1 MNETSGRRYVL
12 ATACLGAF
20 MATMDTSLVNVALP
34 HIAAAFGS
42 SISQISWVVLTYL
55 LTNASLLI
63 SSGRMSDLLPPG
75 RLFIL
80 GVVIFGSA
88 SLLGS
93 MSPNLGW
100 LLAWRVCQG
109 VGAALMLGV
118 SPKLITLVYPE
129 GERGLPLGLLSMS
142 FASGITFGA
151 PLGGF
156 VLSYLSW
163 PAVFLVNPVIAIPVV
178 VAGSRQLLHFKA
190 EKPWNWQSLDLW
202 GGLSL
207 TGTLVLL
214 ILTLTWIREG
224 GNTTLTLAAL
234 VSTGGAFALLL
245 WVESRQPA
253 PLLHKELLRRR
264 GFIIGSLGVLLAFA
278 AVMGAFFLLPFFLGQ
293 IYAFTPFGTG
303 LMMAVLSL
311 SNAVI
316 SPLGG
321 FAADR
326 LGNVRVVRL
335 STILVFLGLIALA
348 QTSPE
353 TSTWGLAG
361 LFALIGL
368 GFGLFQAPNL
378 NEILRGLPPAFLG
391 LAASTNSVLKN
402 LGALL
407 GVVVTVMALSFG
419 QSRHI
424 SLKSGGCPDISCFHW
439 AFYAAAVIAGLN
451 LLLNLFPR
459 PRQELDS
466 SAQ

>member
-1 MNETSGRRYVL
+1 
-12 ATACLGAF
+12 

-34 HIAAAFGS
+34 QIAAAFGS
-42 SISQISWVVLTYL
+42 SISQISWVMVAYL
-55 LTNASLLI
+55 LANASLLI
-63 SSGRMSDLLPPG
+63 TSGRLSDLLPPG

-80 GVVIFGSA
+80 GVVTFASA

-100 LLAWRVCQG
+100 LLAGRVGQG
-109 VGAALMLGV
+109 VGASLMLGV

-142 FASGITFGA
+142 FASGITIGA

-163 PAVFLVNPVIAIPVV
+163 PAVFLVNPVIALPAV
-178 VAGSRQLLHFKA
+178 VAGSRRLLHFKA
-190 EKPWNWQSLDLW
+190 EKPWDWRSLDLW

-207 TGTLVLL
+207 TGALALL

-224 GNTTLTLAAL
+224 GLSTNRSLAAL
-234 VSTGGAFALLL
+234 VLTGGAFALLL
-245 WVESRQPA
+245 WLERRQPA
-253 PLLHKELLRRR
+253 PLLHKELWRRR

-293 IYAFTPFGTG
+293 IYSFTPYRIG
-303 LMMAVLSL
+303 LMMAILSL
-311 SNAVI
+311 ANAAV

-326 LGNVRVVRL
+326 IGNVRVVRL
-335 STILVFLGLIALA
+335 STTLVFLGLISLA
-348 QTSPE
+348 QTSPA
-353 TSTWGLAG
+353 TSTPALAG
-361 LFALIGL
+361 LFTLTGL

-378 NEILRGLPPAFLG
+378 NEILRGLPPSFLG

-407 GVVVTVMALSFG
+407 GVVATVMALSFG
-419 QSRHI
+419 QFNQV
-424 SLKSGGCPDISCFHW
+424 SLKSGSCLDISCFQR
-439 AFYAAAVIAGLN
+439 AFYAAAIIAGLN
-451 LLLNLFPR
+451 LLLNLAPR
-459 PRQELDS
+459 NRQDLD
-466 SAQ
+466 APAD